1 MIGLTVLKTRFH
13 LPFIGESPIGHTF
26 TGLIVSF
33 LLVNRTSSALSRY
46 FEYRG
51 FIGTVLKE
59 TRELVQ
65 KAIVFSRRNKNN
77 DQAAKEWRSE
87 IAYRCLL
94 MTRTTVANAEFP
106 LSQIPAYEV
115 PELSGQ
121 ELEFC
126 TPDREFMRHAEIPHS
141 KGLDSFR
148 VPLKVAQLLRET
160 ICSQEE
166 RLAKP
171 MVIHQEMSLLA
182 SVDSFLNG
190 YYGIRNLMMTP
201 TPFPL
206 VQMAHTITIFYVYT
220 LPFVFLKETQD
231 NLLVDCFNIF
241 IITYGFVGLILVS
254 QELDDPFGDN
264 PNDFDVTGYSEFAV
278 DDIVIMI
285 HDADGL
291 EWADALRYKM
301 DEDVS
306 KPINETTGLL
316 PPNEQQGSDGVGLIR
331 NNKSVY
337 LSNRAT
343 IPDWMV

>member
-1 MIGLTVLKTRFH
+1 
-13 LPFIGESPIGHTF
+13 
-26 TGLIVSF
+26 
-33 LLVNRTSSALSRY
+33 
-46 FEYRG
+46 
-51 FIGTVLKE
+51 
-59 TRELVQ
+59 
-65 KAIVFSRRNKNN
+65 
-77 DQAAKEWRSE
+77 
-87 IAYRCLL
+87 
-94 MTRTTVANAEFP
+94 
-106 LSQIPAYEV
+106 
-115 PELSGQ
+115 
-121 ELEFC
+121 
-126 TPDREFMRHAEIPHS
+126 
-141 KGLDSFR
+141 
-148 VPLKVAQLLRET
+148 
-160 ICSQEE
+160 
-166 RLAKP
+166 
-171 MVIHQEMSLLA
+171 MSLLA

-220 LPFVFLKETQD
+220 LPFVFLKETQG

-278 DDIVIMI
+278 DDIVTMI